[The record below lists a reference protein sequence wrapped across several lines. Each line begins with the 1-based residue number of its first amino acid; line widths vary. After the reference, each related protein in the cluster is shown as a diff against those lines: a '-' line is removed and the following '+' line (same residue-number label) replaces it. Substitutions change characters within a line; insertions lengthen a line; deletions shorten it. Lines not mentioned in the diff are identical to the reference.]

1 VDVED
6 CVHAARAA
14 SARGLAD
21 ARRIVMRGGSAAGFT
36 TLCALAFH
44 GGFAAGA
51 VYYGVADAESLARD
65 THKFEGRYLD
75 TLIGPWPER
84 ADLFRERSP
93 VHAADRIACPI
104 IFFQGLDDRVVPPSQ
119 SEAMVASL
127 RARGIEAEYH
137 AFEGEGHGFRRADTL
152 ATCLEEELAFY
163 RRILGLA

>member
-1 VDVED
+1 M
-6 CVHAARAA
+6 A
-14 SARGLAD
+14 
-21 ARRIVMRGGSAAGFT
+21 
-36 TLCALAFH
+36 TLPKWQMAALAFH
-44 GGFAAGA
+44 EGFAAGA

-75 TLIGPWPER
+75 TLIGPWPGR
-84 ADLFRERSP
+84 ADLYRERSP
-93 VHAADRIACPI
+93 VRAADRISCPI

-152 ATCLEEELAFY
+152 TTCIEEELAFY